1 MSIDYGSDI
10 YEEPIVSTT
19 FLPEDAQEKSL
30 RPHTLKEALGMR
42 QRSLWRM
49 LLIALGTAT
58 VCVAFLGWLAVLDVD
73 HLEILPLNGTLVVG
87 CLILG
92 AAMGFT
98 GYTPGSMLAQLGGGK
113 PLAGLCAV
121 AGGVAG
127 AVCYGWIASPV
138 EAINGWFPEIT
149 GTLSRTT
156 LTSPFLLSGGFL
168 LHGTVGVILLAVGLC
183 VGGERPGQAE
193 SPQAATRMEAP
204 PVRSAETAAEAPP
217 SPEDASAE
225 TVVASGCR
233 AMHSFAPFYFLLAS
247 LPGWAGAV
255 RGPGRSLP
263 PMVVLLISLCLFRVV
278 WIQFVL
284 PFFAGIEGVF
294 VLYPVSWALGAV
306 LMALYAWKGSWMTY
320 EHS

>member
-1 MSIDYGSDI
+1 MTDLWLGSGLGLALGWI
-10 YEEPIVSTT
+10 
-19 FLPEDAQEKSL
+19 FQRAGLA

-49 LLIALGTAT
+49 LLIALGTTT

-87 CLILG
+87 SLILG

-168 LHGTVGVILLAVGLC
+168 LHGAVGVILLAVGLC
-183 VGGERPGQAE
+183 VGRERPGQAE
-193 SPQAATRMEAP
+193 SPQAATHMEAP

-225 TVVASGCR
+225 TVVA
-233 AMHSFAPFYFLLAS
+233 ALPQEEPWTLDTVPVALPPEVTETLTEEEPHEPS
-247 LPGWAGAV
+247 LPEETTTEDRETLARAGKT
-255 RGPGRSLP
+255 
-263 PMVVLLISLCLFRVV
+263 PMASAAT
-278 WIQFVL
+278 
-284 PFFAGIEGVF
+284 PAEE
-294 VLYPVSWALGAV
+294 PVPIIRPQTPEEKSDR
-306 LMALYAWKGSWMTY
+306 TD
-320 EHS
+320 